1 MKKVIL
7 VVEDDR
13 YVRENTIEMLEISG
27 YEVLSAENGSLGYE
41 VAMLRKP
48 DLILCDI
55 TMPETNGIIML
66 EKLRDNRATSEI
78 PVVFFSAHSSIQSAM
93 NDEIASA
100 VSYLRKPFTHEELME
115 VIEGGLGGDLQEFQ
129 N

>member
-27 YEVLSAENGSLGYE
+27 YEVLSAENGELGYE
-41 VAMLRKP
+41 VALLRKP

-55 TMPETNGIIML
+55 TMPEANGLMML

-78 PVVFFSAHSSIQSAM
+78 PVVFFSAQSSIQSAL
-93 NDEIASA
+93 NGEVSSD
-100 VSYLRKPFTHEELME
+100 VSYLRKPFTHEELIE
-115 VIEGGLGGDLQEFQ
+115 VIDGGLGSAS
-129 N
+129 

>member
-27 YEVLSAENGSLGYE
+27 FEVLSAENGSLGYE
-41 VAMLRKP
+41 VALLRNP

-55 TMPETNGIIML
+55 TMPETNGMIML

-78 PVVFFSAHSSIQSAM
+78 PVVFFSAHSSFQSAV
-93 NDEIASA
+93 NDEITQA
-100 VSYLRKPFTHEELME
+100 VRYLRKPFTHEELME
-115 VIEGGLGGDLQEFQ
+115 VIEGGLGGSPVKP
-129 N
+129 

>member
-27 YEVLSAENGSLGYE
+27 YEVLSAENGALGYE
-41 VAMLRKP
+41 VALLRKP

-55 TMPETNGIIML
+55 TMPEANGLMML

-78 PVVFFSAHSSIQSAM
+78 PVVFFSAQSSIQSAL
-93 NDEIASA
+93 NGEVSSD
-100 VSYLRKPFTHEELME
+100 VSYLRKPFTHEELIE
-115 VIEGGLGGDLQEFQ
+115 VIDGGLGSAS
-129 N
+129 